1 MNGVRLDIYM
11 EEFAR
16 HHHLALYEW
25 LLEHARKNGIKG
37 GTAFKAIGG
46 FGRYHVLREHFYEL
60 GSNVPILVQF
70 VVSEAEADGLLKMLE
85 EEHLHVFYTRTP
97 VEFGVLN

>member
-1 MNGVRLDIYM
+1 MNGIRLDIYM

-25 LLEHARKNGIKG
+25 LLTHAKHMGIKG
-37 GTAFKAIGG
+37 GTAFKAIAG

-60 GSNVPILVQF
+60 GSNVPVLVQF
-70 VVSEAEADGLLKMLE
+70 VVSEAEAAQLLQMLE
-85 EEHLHVFYTRTP
+85 EEHLHVFYVKTA
-97 VEFGVLN
+97 VEYGVLN

>member
-1 MNGVRLDIYM
+1 MNGVRLEIYM
-11 EEFAR
+11 EEFAK
-16 HHHLALYEW
+16 HHHMAVFEW
-25 LLEHARKNGIKG
+25 LLEHARKMGIKG

-60 GSNVPILVQF
+60 GSNVPIMVLF
-70 VVSEAEADGLLKMLE
+70 VVSETEADALLKLIQDE
-85 EEHLHVFYTRTP
+85 GLHVFYTRSP